1 MAPTHAQLI
10 VIASVPE
17 DCVDPAHTFLLLRA
31 SAKLSIE
38 RWWHFGW
45 LTAGLLCHS
54 SAKLGM
60 WMFPCLSLTAQDTR
74 TLGDLVRETI
84 TKCQEESC
92 LPHSLPAGR
101 VYDQTENPSSTPRL
115 GPIWKHNART
125 LSSCQDPMA
134 GARDE
139 NMRLPLAQPND
150 LCLDPWKEKQG
161 VQEDNGETSE
171 AGSMCL
177 QLGFVRGPHLTNPLR
192 RDTPART
199 NMPSK
204 QRWALGIC

>member
-1 MAPTHAQLI
+1 MVAFWLADGRTPLSFLCKAGDVDVPMPLLAP
-10 VIASVPE
+10 V
-17 DCVDPAHTFLLLRA
+17 
-31 SAKLSIE
+31 
-38 RWWHFGW
+38 
-45 LTAGLLCHS
+45 
-54 SAKLGM
+54 
-60 WMFPCLSLTAQDTR
+60 SLTAQDTR

-92 LPHSLPAGR
+92 LPHSLPTGR

-139 NMRLPLAQPND
+139 NMRFPLAQPND

-177 QLGFVRGPHLTNPLR
+177 
-192 RDTPART
+192 
-199 NMPSK
+199 
-204 QRWALGIC
+204 